1 MAETALV
8 TGASGGIGEEFAKL
22 LASKGCTLVLV
33 ARSGDKLARLAESL
47 TAAHRVQVETL
58 PIDLSTA
65 SSAAQIQ
72 SFLESKKIE
81 VDFLINNA
89 GFGTFGPFV
98 ESDLQIELAQI
109 QLNVTTLTHLT
120 RLLLPAMVRRG
131 RGRILNVASTA
142 AFQPG
147 PMMAVYYATK
157 AYVLSFS
164 EALGNELRGTGV
176 TSTCLCPGPTR
187 TGFNERA
194 KLGTGG
200 MLSKKSVMMDAA
212 AVARRGY
219 DGMMKGRRLVIPGLL
234 NKMLAHSTRM
244 GTRGLSARIVRRI
257 MDGIRSAK
265 PSP

>member
-1 MAETALV
+1 MTETALV
-8 TGASGGIGEEFAKL
+8 TGASGGIGEELAKL
-22 LASKGCTLVLV
+22 LASKGCGLVLV
-33 ARSGDKLARLAESL
+33 ARSGDKLRRLAESL
-47 TAAHRVQVETL
+47 RQVPVEIL

-65 SSAAQIQ
+65 TAPGQVQ
-72 SFLESKKIE
+72 SFLESKKLEI
-81 VDFLINNA
+81 DILINNA

-98 ESDLQIELAQI
+98 ESDPETELGQI

-120 RLLLPAMVRRG
+120 RLLLPPMVKRG
-131 RGRILNVASTA
+131 KGRILNVASTA

-164 EALGNELRGTGV
+164 EALANELRGTGV
-176 TSTCLCPGPTR
+176 TSTCLCPGPTS

-194 KLGTGG
+194 KLGNGG
-200 MLSKKSVMMDAA
+200 LLSKKSVMMEAA

-234 NKMLAHSTRM
+234 NKVLAHSTRM
-244 GTRGLSARIVRRI
+244 GTRGLSAGIVRRI
-257 MDGIRSAK
+257 MDGIRAAQDASK
-265 PSP
+265 S